1 MPIIISGVYY
11 VKLRNLKF
19 PEGRGGGE
27 VQISP

>member
-19 PEGRGGGE
+19 PEGGGE
-27 VQISP
+27 VHISP

>member
-19 PEGRGGGE
+19 PEGRGE

>member
-19 PEGRGGGE
+19 PEGRGGE